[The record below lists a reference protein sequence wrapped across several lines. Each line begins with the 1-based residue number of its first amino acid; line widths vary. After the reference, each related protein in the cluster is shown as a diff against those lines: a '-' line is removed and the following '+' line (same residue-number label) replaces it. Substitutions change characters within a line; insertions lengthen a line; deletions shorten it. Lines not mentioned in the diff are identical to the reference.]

1 MSGGKERQRPRQI
14 PPDLRGLRPAAPG
27 EADEENE
34 RKNKCGSHTP
44 ESATSTA
51 PSGTPRGM
59 AHDKSAGT
67 FLGPYAYC
75 ELPPESLFLVFT
87 GAALPAAGACTEG
100 YLPPGGVLRL
110 AAPGG

>member
-1 MSGGKERQRPRQI
+1 
-14 PPDLRGLRPAAPG
+14 
-27 EADEENE
+27 
-34 RKNKCGSHTP
+34 
-44 ESATSTA
+44 
-51 PSGTPRGM
+51 M

>member
-1 MSGGKERQRPRQI
+1 MRPSLPPPPPLPERLGAWRTT
-14 PPDLRGLRPAAPG
+14 
-27 EADEENE
+27 E
-34 RKNKCGSHTP
+34 
-44 ESATSTA
+44 
-51 PSGTPRGM
+51 
-59 AHDKSAGT
+59 SAGT

-75 ELPPESLFLVFT
+75 ELPPESFYLVVG